1 MPAEVVSL
9 GNALFSIYIYFNL
22 SIVDTQCYISF
33 RCVTDLTTIYYS
45 YHKYSYHLSLPL

>member
-33 RCVTDLTTIYYS
+33 QHTTE
-45 YHKYSYHLSLPL
+45 KL